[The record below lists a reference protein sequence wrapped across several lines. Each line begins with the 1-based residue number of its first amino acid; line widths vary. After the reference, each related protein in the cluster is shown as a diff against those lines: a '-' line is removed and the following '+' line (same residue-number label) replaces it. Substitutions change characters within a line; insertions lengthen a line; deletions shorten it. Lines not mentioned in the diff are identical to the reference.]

1 MTNKITRIYERPHT
15 DITGKIFKI
24 YSVHQ
29 KGFCLDIPHT
39 LLIDNLKD
47 HVKSKIDNPKWQ
59 LDKTSECPHTYK

>member
-1 MTNKITRIYERPHT
+1 MKTKITRIYERPHT

-39 LLIDNLKD
+39 LLIVNLKN
-47 HVKSKIDNPKWQ
+47 HIKSKIDNPKWQ
-59 LDKTSECPHTYK
+59 LDKTSECPHN